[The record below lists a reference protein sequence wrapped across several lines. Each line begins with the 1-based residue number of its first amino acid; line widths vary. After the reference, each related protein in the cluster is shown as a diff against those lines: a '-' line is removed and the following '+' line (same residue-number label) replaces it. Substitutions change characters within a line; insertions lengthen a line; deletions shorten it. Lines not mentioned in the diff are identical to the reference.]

1 MDAVILA
8 GGQTPE
14 KLSAALAGS
23 TPGERALLEIN
34 NRAAIKWVLDSLQN
48 VSEIETVVVVGLPQ
62 TFALLEK
69 TAPRVRRLP
78 AGSTLAENVL
88 SGMNAASS
96 ESVLICTCDI
106 PLVTEK
112 TWREFLGKVRAQN
125 LQAAYPIASRARVER
140 LFPEGKRT
148 YATLTE
154 GTFTGGNAFVLPR
167 EKRRELR
174 ALIGAAYRARKNPI
188 GLARL
193 LGAGFLLKAIRK
205 KLSIDDVEKKMSQL
219 LNCRA
224 GAVEMDDVTLAFDID
239 KKEDYDLA
247 QKFLSA
253 AHSTQNSKLKV
264 QN

>member
-23 TPGERALLEIN
+23 TPSERALLQIH
-34 NRAAIKWVLDSLQN
+34 NRAAIEWVLNSLQS
-48 VSEIETVVVVGLPQ
+48 VDKIETVFVVGLPE

-69 TAPRVRRLP
+69 IAPNVRRLP
-78 AGSTLAENVL
+78 AGSTLVENVL

-106 PLVTEK
+106 PLVTKK
-112 TWREFLGKVRAQN
+112 TWREFLEKAQAQN
-125 LQAAYPIASRARVER
+125 LQAAYPIASRERVEQI
-140 LFPEGKRT
+140 FPKGKRT
-148 YATLTE
+148 YATLIE
-154 GTFTGGNAFVLPR
+154 GTFTGGNAFILPR
-167 EKRRELR
+167 ENREELKT
-174 ALIGAAYRARKNPI
+174 LIDAAYRARKNPL
-188 GLARL
+188 GLACL
-193 LGAGFLLKAIRK
+193 LGAGFLFKAIRK
-205 KLSIDDVEKKMSQL
+205 KLAIADLEKKMSEL

-224 GAVEMDDVTLAFDID
+224 GAVVMDDVTLAFDVD

-253 AHSTQNSKLKV
+253 TQKSKS
-264 QN
+264 